1 MPMLEKLSP
10 QQRFLATSGF
20 IVGAVLILAL
30 GLAAVATPG
39 IWKWLVVGMIALAG
53 GVLAWSLHKLIG
65 DIGIHETAVARSKQE
80 AENILSAVGDG
91 LFLLNKEFEIGEQH
105 SKALLRMFS
114 RDAIAGENFFDIMRN
129 LVPEKVARTAKDYL
143 ELLFGERVN
152 ERLVQDLNPLD
163 VVELNFDDGQGSFE
177 TKFLGF
183 RFKRVFVSGKLS
195 HLLVTV
201 SDISKRVLLE
211 QELRESQERTQ
222 AQMDMLVELLHVE
235 PRVLRGF
242 MQRAQESLE
251 RVNEALRRQS
261 SSPVEFKD
269 KVHQIF
275 GWVHSIKGESAALGL
290 KSFQAAAHDLE
301 TILTDLRSKGTLTG
315 NDFLPFTVKLE
326 ELFTQLDSVRIL
338 LNRLSQV
345 RSAMGEDDEDDA
357 AGGPRNASSAPA
369 PFVEPLKEFTESLAR
384 RNGKQARFVGEGLE
398 PGKVP
403 SNYVRLVND
412 ALVQFVRNSVV
423 HGIETVADR
432 KALGKPERGTLL
444 ASFATTATGFELT
457 FRDDGA
463 GINAEKL
470 RATAVKKGRLTQEEA
485 TKWDTKQLLTLIFEP
500 DFSTANQVTD
510 DAGRGVGLNL
520 VRDRVQSAKG
530 QIRLGTAAN
539 KGTQFKI
546 ILPQT

>member
-1 MPMLEKLSP
+1 MLDKLSP
-10 QQRFLATSGF
+10 MQRFLTLTGVVVGVILF
-20 IVGAVLILAL
+20 ITLGLVLISSPMPWRVIVAL
-30 GLAAVATPG
+30 MLAAA
-39 IWKWLVVGMIALAG
+39 A
-53 GVLAWSLHKLIG
+53 GVLVFAIRKM
-65 DIGIHETAVARSKQE
+65 IHEIGTQEISSMRSRQE
-80 AENILSAVGDG
+80 SENILSAVGDG

-114 RDAIAGENFFDIMRN
+114 RDAIANENFFDILRN
-129 LVPEKVARTAKDYL
+129 LVPEKIARTAKDYL

-163 VVELNFDDGQGSFE
+163 VVELNFDDGHGAFE
-177 TKFLGF
+177 TKYLGF
-183 RFKRVFVSGKLS
+183 KFKRVFVSGKLS

-251 RVNEALRRQS
+251 RINESLRRQS
-261 SSPVEFKD
+261 VTSGEFKE
-269 KVHQIF
+269 KVNQIF
-275 GWVHSIKGESAALGL
+275 GWIHSVKGESGALGL
-290 KSFQAAAHDLE
+290 KSFQSATHELE
-301 TILTDLRSKGTLTG
+301 SILSELRGKPSLTG

-326 ELFTQLDSVRIL
+326 ELFTQLDSVRML

-345 RSAMGEDDEDDA
+345 RSAMSDEDEETPA
-357 AGGPRNASSAPA
+357 RNLSTAPA
-369 PFVEPLKEFTESLAR
+369 PFIEPLKEFTDSLAR
-384 RNGKQARFVGEGLE
+384 RQGKSAKFVGEGLE
-398 PGKVP
+398 PGRVP
-403 SNYVRLVND
+403 PGYVRLVND

-423 HGIETVADR
+423 HGIELPAAR
-432 KALGKPERGTLL
+432 KALGKAEQGILV
-444 ASFATTATGFELT
+444 ASFMTTPAGYELT
-457 FRDDGA
+457 FRDDGG
-463 GINAEKL
+463 GIDAEKL
-470 RATAVKKGRLTQEEA
+470 RATAIKKGRLSAEEA
-485 TKWDTKQLLTLIFEP
+485 KKWDSKQLLTLIFES
-500 DFSTANQVTD
+500 DFSTAAQVSE

-530 QIRLGTAAN
+530 QIRLGTAPN

-546 ILPQT
+546 LLPSV

>member
-1 MPMLEKLSP
+1 MSMFEKLSP
-10 QQRFLATSGF
+10 QQRFLAITGC
-20 IVGAVLILAL
+20 IVGALLVLAL
-30 GLAAVATPG
+30 GLAAIATPG
-39 IWKWLVVGMIALAG
+39 IWKWLVIGMIAFAG
-53 GVLAWSLHKLIG
+53 GVLAWSLRKLIV
-65 DIGIHETAVARSKQE
+65 DIGVHETAVMRSKQE

-129 LVPEKVARTAKDYL
+129 LVPEKIARTAKDYL

-163 VVELNFDDGQGSFE
+163 VVELNFDDGQGAFE

-183 RFKRVFVSGKLS
+183 RFKRVFVASKLS

-251 RVNEALRRQS
+251 RVNESLRRQS
-261 SSPVEFKD
+261 SSPIEFKE

-275 GWVHSIKGESAALGL
+275 GWIHSIKGESAALGL

-301 TILTDLRSKGTLTG
+301 SILTDLRSKGTLSG
-315 NDFLPFTVKLE
+315 NDFLPFTIKLE

-345 RSAMGEDDEDDA
+345 RSAMGDEDEED
-357 AGGPRNASSAPA
+357 GQQRNMSSAPA

-384 RNGKQARFVGEGLE
+384 RGGKQARFVGEGLE

-403 SNYVRLVND
+403 PGYVRLIND

-423 HGIETVADR
+423 HGIEQPAER
-432 KALGKPERGTLL
+432 KALGKPERGTLV
-444 ASFATTATGFELT
+444 ASFATTAAGYELT

-463 GINAEKL
+463 GINSEKL
-470 RATAVKKGRLTQEEA
+470 RATAIKKGRLTSEEA
-485 TKWDTKQLLTLIFEP
+485 AKWESKQLLTLIFEP
-500 DFSTANQVTD
+500 DFSTASQVTE

-546 ILPQT
+546 ILPQM

>member
-1 MPMLEKLSP
+1 MFDKMSP
-10 QQRFLATSGF
+10 QQRFLATTG
-20 IVGAVLILAL
+20 LIIGSLLLIALAL
-30 GLAAVATPG
+30 GAVFTPG
-39 IWKWLVVGMIALAG
+39 LWKWLVIGPLLAAA
-53 GVLAWSLHKLIG
+53 GVLVWSLRKLIR
-65 DIGIHETAVARSKQE
+65 DIGAHEATVMRSKQE

-114 RDAIAGENFFDIMRN
+114 RDAIAHENFFDIMRN
-129 LVPEKVARTAKDYL
+129 LVPEKVAKTAKDYL

-163 VVELNFDDGQGSFE
+163 VVELNFDDGQGAFD

-183 RFKRVFVSGKLS
+183 RFKRVFVAGKLS

-251 RVNEALRRQS
+251 RVNESLRRQS
-261 SSPVEFKD
+261 SSPSEFKE

-275 GWVHSIKGESAALGL
+275 GWIHSIKGESAALGL
-290 KSFQAAAHDLE
+290 KSFQSAAHELE
-301 TILTDLRSKGTLTG
+301 SILTDLRSKGALSG

-345 RSAMGEDDEDDA
+345 RSAMGDEDDDDGA
-357 AGGPRNASSAPA
+357 SPQQRNMSSAPA
-369 PFVEPLKEFTESLAR
+369 PFVEPLREFTESLAR
-384 RNGKQARFVGEGLE
+384 RNGKEARFVGEGLE

-403 SNYVRLVND
+403 PGYVRLVND

-423 HGIETVADR
+423 HGIEMPNQR
-432 KALGKPERGTLL
+432 KALNKIEKGTLL
-444 ASFATTATGFELT
+444 AQFVQTAAGYELI

-463 GINAEKL
+463 GIDAEKL
-470 RATAVKKGRLTQEEA
+470 RATAVKKGRLSKEEA
-485 TKWDTKQLLTLIFEP
+485 VRWDSKQLLTLIFEP
-500 DFSTANQVTD
+500 DFSTAPQVNE
-510 DAGRGVGLNL
+510 DAGRGVGLSL
-520 VRDRVQSAKG
+520 VRDRVQAAKG

-546 ILPQT
+546 ILPAA

>member
-1 MPMLEKLSP
+1 MFEKLSP
-10 QQRFLATSGF
+10 QQRFLAISGF
-20 IVGAVLILAL
+20 IVGALLLLAL
-30 GLAAVATPG
+30 SLAAIATPG
-39 IWKWLVVGMIALAG
+39 IWRWMVVGMIALAG
-53 GVLAWSLHKLIG
+53 AVLAWCLRKLIV
-65 DIGIHETAVARSKQE
+65 DIGANEISVARSKQE
-80 AENILSAVGDG
+80 SENILSAVGDG
-91 LFLLNKEFEIGEQH
+91 LFLLNKEFEIGELH

-114 RDAIAGENFFDIMRN
+114 RESIANENFFDIMRN
-129 LVPEKVARTAKDYL
+129 LVPEKIARTAKDYL

-177 TKFLGF
+177 TKYLGF
-183 RFKRVFVSGKLS
+183 RFKRVFVGSKLS

-261 SSPVEFKD
+261 SSPVEFKE

-275 GWVHSIKGESAALGL
+275 GWIHSIKGESAALGL

-301 TILTDLRSKGTLTG
+301 SILTDLRAKGALSG
-315 NDFLPFTVKLE
+315 NDFLPFTIKLE

-345 RSAMGEDDEDDA
+345 RSAMGDDDEDDSPA
-357 AGGPRNASSAPA
+357 AQQRNVAAAPA
-369 PFVEPLKEFTESLAR
+369 PFIEPLKEFTESLAR
-384 RNGKQARFVGEGLE
+384 RGGKQARFVGEGLE

-403 SNYVRLVND
+403 PAYVRLVND

-423 HGIETVADR
+423 HGIETPEAR
-432 KALGKPERGTLL
+432 KALGKAERGTLI
-444 ASFATTATGFELT
+444 ASFAATSAGYELT

-470 RATAVKKGRLTQEEA
+470 RAAAIKKGRLTNEEA
-485 TKWDTKQLLTLIFEP
+485 SKWDSKQLLTLIFEP
-500 DFSTANQVTD
+500 DFSTANTVTE
-510 DAGRGVGLNL
+510 DAGRGVGLHL
-520 VRDRVQSAKG
+520 VRDRVQSVKG

-546 ILPQT
+546 LLPSV

>member
-1 MPMLEKLSP
+1 MLEKLSP

-20 IVGAVLILAL
+20 IVGALLVLAFC
-30 GLAAVATPG
+30 LAAIATPG
-39 IWKWLVVGMIALAG
+39 VWKWLVSGMIALSGAT
-53 GVLAWSLHKLIG
+53 LAWALRKLIK
-65 DIGIHETAVARSKQE
+65 DIGIHEASVMRSKQE

-91 LFLLNKEFEIGEQH
+91 LFLLNKDFEIGEQH

-129 LVPEKVARTAKDYL
+129 LVPEKIARTAKDYL

-163 VVELNFDDGQGSFE
+163 VVELNFDDGQGAFE

-183 RFKRVFVSGKLS
+183 RFKRVFVAGKLS

-261 SSPVEFKD
+261 SSPIEFKD
-269 KVHQIF
+269 KVHQMF
-275 GWVHSIKGESAALGL
+275 GWIHSIKGESAALGL

-301 TILTDLRSKGTLTG
+301 SILTDLRAKGSLTG
-315 NDFLPFTVKLE
+315 NDFLPFTIKLE

-345 RSAMGEDDEDDA
+345 RSAMGDEDEEDA
-357 AGGPRNASSAPA
+357 NSQRNVSSAPA
-369 PFVEPLKEFTESLAR
+369 PFIEPLKEFTESLAR
-384 RNGKQARFVGEGLE
+384 RGGKQARFVGEGLE

-403 SNYVRLVND
+403 PGYVRLIND

-423 HGIETVADR
+423 HGIEQPEQR
-432 KALGKPERGTLL
+432 KALGKPERGTLV
-444 ASFATTATGFELT
+444 ASFAITANGYELT

-463 GINAEKL
+463 GINSEKL
-470 RATAVKKGRLTQEEA
+470 RATAIKKGRLTPEEA
-485 TKWDTKQLLTLIFEP
+485 QKWDSKQLLTLIFEP
-500 DFSTANQVTD
+500 DFSTANQVTE

-520 VRDRVQSAKG
+520 VRDRVQSVKG

-539 KGTQFKI
+539 KGTQFKL
-546 ILPQT
+546 ILPQV

>member
-1 MPMLEKLSP
+1 MLEKYSP
-10 QQRFLATSGF
+10 QQRILVT
-20 IVGAVLILAL
+20 VGMTVGVMLLFGIL
-30 GLAAVATPG
+30 LAAVATPDP
-39 IWKWLVVGMIALAG
+39 WKWVLVGLLLASG
-53 GVLAWSLHKLIG
+53 AVLAFFLRRLIR
-65 DIGIHETAVARSKQE
+65 DIGIHEAVTMRSRQE

-91 LFLLNKEFEIGEQH
+91 LFLLDKTFEIGEQH
-105 SKALLRMFS
+105 SKALLQMFS
-114 RDAIAGENFFDIMRN
+114 RDSLAGENFFDVMRN

-177 TKFLGF
+177 TKYLGF
-183 RFKRVFVSGKLS
+183 KFKRVFVLGKLS

-251 RVNEALRRQS
+251 KVNESLRRQS
-261 SSPVEFKD
+261 GSPGEFKE
-269 KVHQIF
+269 KVNHIF
-275 GWVHSIKGESAALGL
+275 GYIHAVKGESGALGL
-290 KSFQAAAHDLE
+290 KSFQAASHELE
-301 TILTDLRSKGTLTG
+301 SQLQELRSKATLTG

-345 RSAMGEDDEDDA
+345 RSAMGDEDEDDQSQQK
-357 AGGPRNASSAPA
+357 RNLANAPA
-369 PFVEPLKEFTESLAR
+369 PFVEPLREFTESLAR
-384 RNGKQARFVGEGLE
+384 RNGKIARFVGEGLE

-403 SNYVRLVND
+403 PGYVRLVND
-412 ALVQFVRNSVV
+412 MLVQFVRNSVV
-423 HGIETVADR
+423 HGIEMPAER
-432 KALGKPERGTLL
+432 KALGKNEMGTLL
-444 ASFATTATGFELT
+444 ASFQVTQAGYELT

-463 GINAEKL
+463 GISADKL
-470 RATAVKKGRLTQEEA
+470 KASAIKKGRLSAEEA
-485 TKWDTKQLLTLIFEP
+485 ARWDNKQLLTLIFEP
-500 DFSTANQVTD
+500 DFSTANQVTE
-510 DAGRGVGLNL
+510 DAGRGIGLHM
-520 VRDRVQSAKG
+520 VRDRVQAAKG
-530 QIRLGTAAN
+530 QIRLGTAPN
-539 KGTQFKI
+539 KGTQFKV
-546 ILPQT
+546 LMPQV

>member
-1 MPMLEKLSP
+1 MFDKMSP
-10 QQRFLATSGF
+10 QQRFLASTG
-20 IVGAVLILAL
+20 LIIGSLLLVALAL
-30 GLAAVATPG
+30 GAVFTPG
-39 IWKWLVVGMIALAG
+39 LWKWLVIGPLLAAA
-53 GVLAWSLHKLIG
+53 GVLVWSLRKLIR
-65 DIGIHETAVARSKQE
+65 DIGAHEATVMRSKQE

-114 RDAIAGENFFDIMRN
+114 RDAIAHENFFDIMRN
-129 LVPEKVARTAKDYL
+129 LVPEKIAKTAKDYL

-163 VVELNFDDGQGSFE
+163 VVELNFDDGQGAFD

-183 RFKRVFVSGKLS
+183 RFKRVFVAGKLS

-251 RVNEALRRQS
+251 RVNESLRRQS
-261 SSPVEFKD
+261 SSPSEFKE

-275 GWVHSIKGESAALGL
+275 GWIHSIKGESAALGL
-290 KSFQAAAHDLE
+290 KSFQAAAHELE
-301 TILTDLRSKGTLTG
+301 SILTDLRSKGALSG

-345 RSAMGEDDEDDA
+345 RSAMGDEDDDDGA
-357 AGGPRNASSAPA
+357 SPQQRNMASAPA
-369 PFVEPLKEFTESLAR
+369 PFVEPLREFTESLAR
-384 RNGKQARFVGEGLE
+384 RNGKEARFVGEGLE

-403 SNYVRLVND
+403 PGYVRLVND

-423 HGIETVADR
+423 HGIEMPNQR
-432 KALGKPERGTLL
+432 KALNKIEKGTLL
-444 ASFATTATGFELT
+444 AQFVQTAAGYELI

-463 GINAEKL
+463 GIDAEKL
-470 RATAVKKGRLTQEEA
+470 RATAVKKGRLSKEEA
-485 TKWDTKQLLTLIFEP
+485 VRWDSKQLLTLIFEP
-500 DFSTANQVTD
+500 DFSTAPQVNE
-510 DAGRGVGLNL
+510 DAG
-520 VRDRVQSAKG
+520 DRVQAAKG

-546 ILPQT
+546 ILPAA

>member
-1 MPMLEKLSP
+1 MFEKLSP
-10 QQRFLATSGF
+10 MQRFLAFAG
-20 IVGAVLILAL
+20 
-30 GLAAVATPG
+30 
-39 IWKWLVVGMIALAG
+39 LVVGILLLIAAGIVLISTPMPWRVAIALLLLAAA
-53 GVLAWSLHKLIG
+53 GVLGYAIRKLI
-65 DIGIHETAVARSKQE
+65 DQIGSQELASMRSRQE
-80 AENILSAVGDG
+80 SENILSAVGDG

-114 RDAIAGENFFDIMRN
+114 RDAIANENFFDILRN
-129 LVPEKVARTAKDYL
+129 LVPEKIAKTAKDYL

-163 VVELNFDDGQGSFE
+163 VVELNFDDGHGAFE
-177 TKFLGF
+177 TKYLGF
-183 RFKRVFVSGKLS
+183 KFKRVFVSGKLS

-251 RVNEALRRQS
+251 RINESLRRQS
-261 SSPVEFKD
+261 ATSAEFKE
-269 KVHQIF
+269 KVNQIF
-275 GWVHSIKGESAALGL
+275 GWIHSVKGESGALGL
-290 KSFQAAAHDLE
+290 KSFQSATHELE
-301 TILTDLRSKGTLTG
+301 SILSELRAKPSLTG

-326 ELFTQLDSVRIL
+326 ELFTQLDSVRML

-345 RSAMGEDDEDDA
+345 RSAMGDEEDETPA
-357 AGGPRNASSAPA
+357 RNMSAAPA

-384 RNGKQARFVGEGLE
+384 RQGKSARFVGEGLE
-398 PGKVP
+398 PGRVP
-403 SNYVRLVND
+403 SSYVRLVND

-423 HGIETVADR
+423 HGIEQPAQR
-432 KALGKPERGTLL
+432 KALGKNTEGVLM
-444 ASFATTATGFELT
+444 ANFMTTPSGYELT

-463 GINAEKL
+463 GIDAEKL
-470 RATAVKKGRLTQEEA
+470 RAAAVRKGRLSADEA
-485 TKWDTKQLLTLIFEP
+485 KKWDSKQLLTLIFES
-500 DFSTANQVTD
+500 DFSTATQVSE

-520 VRDRVQSAKG
+520 VRDRVQAAKG
-530 QIRLGTAAN
+530 QIRLGTAPN

-546 ILPQT
+546 LLPSV